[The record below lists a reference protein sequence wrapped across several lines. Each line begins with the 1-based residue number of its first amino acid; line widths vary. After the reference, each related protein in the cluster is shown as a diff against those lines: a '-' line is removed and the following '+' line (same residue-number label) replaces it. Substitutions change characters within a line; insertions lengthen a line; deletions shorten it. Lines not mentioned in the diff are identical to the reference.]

1 MVKQEVTIV
10 NESGLHARPATMLI
24 RKASKYKSNITIIK
38 GSAQVSAK
46 SILGLFSLGV
56 CKGETIIIQAEGE
69 DEQLAVNELAKYISE
84 LNE

>member
-69 DEQLAVNELAKYISE
+69 DEQLAVDELVKYISE